1 MERNQPLRAI
11 SPSKD
16 NIFKVCVY
24 KHIMHMSDSV
34 HNNQCPL
41 FINCV
46 QRHLSGY
53 K

>member
-24 KHIMHMSDSV
+24 KHTSDFV

-41 FINCV
+41 FINHV
-46 QRHLSGY
+46 QGQN